1 MNQTFDLKKYVNFSA
16 RLHLYDKYLQIS
28 PKLFAFRPNIIRYG
42 DSIMIAIRN
51 IDLCLITGKIHNLF
65 FCCFRPK
72 TWDYGFLLIR
82 QPANIT
88 VLGVKFAL
96 LFNGLLN
103 RNHEITIANGSD
115 GFRGANV

>member
-1 MNQTFDLKKYVNFSA
+1 MIRKNYVNFSA
-16 RLHLYDKYLQIS
+16 RSHSYDQHLQIS

-51 IDLCLITGKIHNLF
+51 IDLCLITGKIHF
-65 FCCFRPK
+65 FFSRYFHPK
-72 TWDYGFLLIR
+72 TLDYGFLLIR

-88 VLGVKFAL
+88 VFGVKFAL

-103 RNHEITIANGSD
+103 RNHEITIANGG
-115 GFRGANV
+115 GFSGANMRVG